1 MPTYL
6 SAKSVD
12 SLYGMISNSESN
24 NSDNYQQKINKLK
37 KNGLLPN
44 DNEIYYENKIDS
56 NNNHKSLLL
65 PDEVSSDTRQ
75 DNDDDD
81 EYDDNEFNT
90 FFVDGKYSHNLIL
103 VPTKR
108 VPNGAFKTSTSDIVS
123 YYDVNTGK
131 LLQKQFRD
139 SENAHLFSFDLKY
152 SSIFTNS
159 TGAALSGKY
168 SFKKNICTAM
178 LNGYSHEYG
187 SLINNKAKI
196 IKTENGYTIVS
207 TVKDKKYDDDD
218 IVVLISKYVRLTA

>member
-1 MPTYL
+1 M

-12 SLYGMISNSESN
+12 SLYGMISNSETN

-56 NNNHKSLLL
+56 NNNNNQKSL

-139 SENAHLFSFDLKY
+139 SENAHLFSFNLKY
-152 SSIFTNS
+152 SSIFTDS

-207 TVKDKKYDDDD
+207 TVKDKENECDNVK
-218 IVVLISKYVRLTA
+218 LISKYVRLTA